1 MAANELARSIDRLGE
16 LRGRLHAMR
25 FEERALVD
33 QVREVMQER
42 GLKEAEG
49 SKYRAELVEQTR
61 LEVDVKK
68 LRRLAGDRF
77 ADCVRADIRAAKD
90 IFGREAIEKI
100 AKADTINQVR
110 VTEQDTRP
118 RMPRRPHKAED

>member
-1 MAANELARSIDRLGE
+1 MAANGLARSIDRLGE

-33 QVREVMQER
+33 QVREAMQKAGMR
-42 GLKEAEG
+42 RAEG
-49 SKYRAELVEQTR
+49 GKYRAELVEQTR

-77 ADCVRADIRAAKD
+77 VDCVRADLRAAKD
-90 IFGREAIEKI
+90 IFGREAVEKI
-100 AKADTINQVR
+100 AKAETVTQVR
-110 VTEQDTRP
+110 VTEKDTRP
-118 RMPRRPHKAED
+118 RMPRRPQKPEG